1 MIVHTDVFS
10 HCFSSAVSC
19 QTFQAFRSQATNL
32 LLLCLV
38 KGDGISA
45 ERGNQGRNSC
55 SLAACSLCDDLRY
68 LFRKA
73 LKHWV
78 WS

>member
-38 KGDGISA
+38 KGDGISV
-45 ERGNQGRNSC
+45 EQGNGGRNSC
-55 SLAACSLCDDLRY
+55 SLLRTACVMTSDV
-68 LFRKA
+68 LFKKA
-73 LKHWV
+73 LRHWV